1 MMYFPDFKT
10 AVAVQVN
17 TSVPRNVG
25 KSLVR
30 VLLEL
35 AAIAV
40 GRPAAK

>member
-1 MMYFPDFKT
+1 MYFPDHKT

-17 TSVPRNVG
+17 TSVPRAVG

-30 VLLEL
+30 VLLDI

-40 GRPAAK
+40 GAPPAK